1 MENVSKVIHLPHSAL
16 HSYHLRVSLHYQF
29 ISRKFDEKNTEA
41 TCILISSS
49 SMRTTHTHTQFPR
62 HQSKKTSK
70 LFLLTTCKLHSI
82 EQNKIQSPTKYE
94 VYLHQIMHGMKHI
107 RLNTFQ

>member
-49 SMRTTHTHTQFPR
+49 SMRTTHTHSFQDIKA
-62 HQSKKTSK
+62 KKRVNFSCSQLANFTAS
-70 LFLLTTCKLHSI
+70 
-82 EQNKIQSPTKYE
+82 NKIKYRGQQSTKYIYIKSYTE
-94 VYLHQIMHGMKHI
+94 
-107 RLNTFQ
+107 